1 VFGALLHHV
10 KKMVSGERK
19 HPPGETATWLPGAPK
34 VLFTDIGPMA
44 VCSAALLVLGIRI
57 PLSFVELLQRAMAV
71 LS

>member
-1 VFGALLHHV
+1 
-10 KKMVSGERK
+10 
-19 HPPGETATWLPGAPK
+19 
-34 VLFTDIGPMA
+34 